1 VNKLKEEMSHLI
13 GLQDCD
19 TKIGH
24 IMSKKNEGPLK
35 IKRLEDELG
44 VIEKKH
50 QEELDRF
57 EALQKSG
64 RDIDRE
70 TQDLDVKI
78 EKSRIRLS
86 NIKSNKEYKAV
97 LKEIDD
103 LEKAKFQREEKSLQ
117 IMEEIEVLRKK
128 CQDNEKEVVE
138 GRKKLDKEK
147 NEVMIELKALD
158 EEHRL
163 IEKKRDLLSQNV
175 EKELLKKYLFLKE
188 RKQGQAISPVSQA
201 VCQVCH
207 MRIPPQTYNE
217 LIKGDSLLRCTNCG
231 RIIYW
236 ADDELYR
243 KALEE
248 N

>member
-1 VNKLKEEMSHLI
+1 MKEEMSHLI
-13 GLQDCD
+13 CLQDCD
-19 TKIGH
+19 NKIGH
-24 IMSKKNEGPLK
+24 IMSKKNKGPLK
-35 IKRLEDELG
+35 IKKLEDELG
-44 VIEKKH
+44 VIEKEQ

-78 EKSRIRLS
+78 EKSNIRLS
-86 NIKSNKEYKAV
+86 SIKSNKEYKAV

-103 LEKAKFQREEKSLQ
+103 LKKAKFQREEKSLQ

-128 CQDNEKEVVE
+128 CQDNEKEVAE
-138 GRKKLDKEK
+138 GRKKLEKER
-147 NEVMIELKALD
+147 NEVLIELKALD
-158 EEHRL
+158 EEL
-163 IEKKRDLLSQNV
+163 QLLEKKRDVLSQTV
-175 EKELLKKYLFLKE
+175 EQDLLKKYLLLKE

-207 MRIPPQTYNE
+207 MRIPPQMYNE
-217 LIKGDSLLRCTNCG
+217 LIRGDSLLRCTNCG

-236 ADDELYR
+236 ADDEHYK
-243 KALEE
+243 KALEK

>member
-13 GLQDCD
+13 CLQDCD
-19 TKIGH
+19 NKIGH
-24 IMSKKNEGPLK
+24 IISKKNEGPLK

-44 VIEKKH
+44 VIEKEH

-57 EALQKSG
+57 EALKKSG

-70 TQDLDVKI
+70 TQDLDLKI
-78 EKSRIRLS
+78 EKSKIRLS
-86 NIKSNKEYKAV
+86 NIKSNKEYRAV
-97 LKEIDD
+97 LKEIED
-103 LEKAKFQREEKSLQ
+103 LQKAKFQREEKSLQ

-128 CQDNEKEVVE
+128 CQDNENGVAEARKELE
-138 GRKKLDKEK
+138 REK
-147 NEVMIELKALD
+147 NEVLIELKALD

-163 IEKKRDLLSQNV
+163 IEKKRDLLCQTV
-175 EKELLKKYLFLKE
+175 EEELLKKYLFLKE

-217 LIKGDSLLRCTNCG
+217 LIRGDSLLRCTNCG

-236 ADDELYR
+236 ADDEHYK
-243 KALEE
+243 KALNEI
-248 N
+248 

>member
-1 VNKLKEEMSHLI
+1 MKEKMSNLI
-13 GLQDCD
+13 CLQDCD
-19 TKIGH
+19 NKIGH
-24 IMSKKNEGPLK
+24 IMNKKNEGPLK
-35 IKRLEDELG
+35 IKKLEDELNA
-44 VIEKKH
+44 IEKEH
-50 QEELDRF
+50 REELDRF
-57 EALQKSG
+57 EALKISG

-78 EKSRIRLS
+78 EKSNIRLS

-103 LEKAKFQREEKSLQ
+103 LKKAKFQREEKSLQ
-117 IMEEIEVLRKK
+117 VMEEIEVLRKR
-128 CQDNEKEVVE
+128 CQDNEKEVAE

-147 NEVMIELKALD
+147 NEVQIELKALD
-158 EEHRL
+158 EELRL
-163 IEKKRDLLSQNV
+163 FEKKRVLFSQTV
-175 EKELLKKYLFLKE
+175 EQDLLKKYLLLKE

-217 LIKGDSLLRCTNCG
+217 LIRGDSLLSCTNCG

-236 ADDELYR
+236 ADDERYK
-243 KALEE
+243 KALNEI
-248 N
+248 

>member
-1 VNKLKEEMSHLI
+1 MKEKMSNLI
-13 GLQDCD
+13 CLQDCD
-19 TKIGH
+19 NRIGH
-24 IMSKKNEGPLK
+24 IMDKKNEGPLK
-35 IKRLEDELG
+35 IKELEDELNA
-44 VIEKKH
+44 IEKKY

-57 EALQKSG
+57 EELKISG

-78 EKSRIRLS
+78 EKSNIRLS

-103 LEKAKFQREEKSLQ
+103 LKKAKFQREEKSLQ
-117 IMEEIEVLRKK
+117 VMEEIEVLRKR
-128 CQDNEKEVVE
+128 CQDNEKEVAE

-147 NEVMIELKALD
+147 NEVQIELKALD
-158 EEHRL
+158 EELRL
-163 IEKKRDLLSQNV
+163 FEKKRVLFSQTV
-175 EKELLKKYLFLKE
+175 EQDLLKKYLFLKE

-217 LIKGDSLLRCTNCG
+217 LIRGDSLLSCTNCG

-236 ADDELYR
+236 ADDERYK
-243 KALEE
+243 KALNEI
-248 N
+248 

>member
-1 VNKLKEEMSHLI
+1 LKEEMSHLI
-13 GLQDCD
+13 CLQDCD
-19 TKIGH
+19 NKIGH
-24 IMSKKNEGPLK
+24 IMSKKNKGPLK
-35 IKRLEDELG
+35 IKKLEDELG
-44 VIEKKH
+44 VIEKEQ

-78 EKSRIRLS
+78 EKSNIRLS
-86 NIKSNKEYKAV
+86 SIKSNKEYKAV

-103 LEKAKFQREEKSLQ
+103 LKKAKFQREEKSLQ

-128 CQDNEKEVVE
+128 CQDNEKEVAE
-138 GRKKLDKEK
+138 GRKKLEKER
-147 NEVMIELKALD
+147 NEVLIELKALD
-158 EEHRL
+158 EEL
-163 IEKKRDLLSQNV
+163 QLLEKKRDVLSQTV
-175 EKELLKKYLFLKE
+175 EQDLLKKYLLLKE

-207 MRIPPQTYNE
+207 MRIPPQMYNE
-217 LIKGDSLLRCTNCG
+217 LIRGDSLLRCTNCG

-236 ADDELYR
+236 ADDEHYK
-243 KALEE
+243 KALEK

>member
-1 VNKLKEEMSHLI
+1 MKGEMSHLI
-13 GLQDCD
+13 CLQDCD
-19 TKIGH
+19 NKIGH
-24 IMSKKNEGPLK
+24 IMSKKNKGPLK
-35 IKRLEDELG
+35 IKKLEDELG
-44 VIEKKH
+44 VIEKEQ

-78 EKSRIRLS
+78 EKSNIRLS
-86 NIKSNKEYKAV
+86 SIKSNKEYKAV

-103 LEKAKFQREEKSLQ
+103 LKKAKFQREEKSLQ

-128 CQDNEKEVVE
+128 CQDNEKEVAE
-138 GRKKLDKEK
+138 GKKKLDKEK
-147 NEVMIELKALD
+147 NEVQTELKTLD
-158 EEHRL
+158 EEL
-163 IEKKRDLLSQNV
+163 QIFEKKRDLLSQTV
-175 EKELLKKYLFLKE
+175 EQDLLKKYLLLKE

-207 MRIPPQTYNE
+207 MRIPPQMYNE
-217 LIKGDSLLRCTNCG
+217 LIRGDSLLRCTNCG

-236 ADDELYR
+236 ADDEHYK

>member
-1 VNKLKEEMSHLI
+1 MKEEMSHLI
-13 GLQDCD
+13 CLQDCD
-19 TKIGH
+19 NKIGH
-24 IMSKKNEGPLK
+24 IMSKKNKGPLK
-35 IKRLEDELG
+35 IKKLEDELG
-44 VIEKKH
+44 VIEKEQ

-78 EKSRIRLS
+78 EKSNIRLS
-86 NIKSNKEYKAV
+86 SIKSNKEYKAV

-103 LEKAKFQREEKSLQ
+103 LKKAKFQREEKSLQ

-128 CQDNEKEVVE
+128 CQDNEKEVAE
-138 GRKKLDKEK
+138 GRKKLEKER
-147 NEVMIELKALD
+147 NEVLIELKALD
-158 EEHRL
+158 EEL
-163 IEKKRDLLSQNV
+163 QLLEKKRDVLSQTV
-175 EKELLKKYLFLKE
+175 EQDLLKKYLLLKE

-201 VCQVCH
+201 VCQVYH
-207 MRIPPQTYNE
+207 MRIPPQKYNE
-217 LIKGDSLLRCTNCG
+217 LIRGDSLLRCTNCG

-236 ADDELYR
+236 ADDEHYK
-243 KALEE
+243 KALEK

>member
-1 VNKLKEEMSHLI
+1 MSHLI
-13 GLQDCD
+13 CLQDCD
-19 TKIGH
+19 NKIGH
-24 IMSKKNEGPLK
+24 IMSRKNEGPLK

-44 VIEKKH
+44 VIEKRH

-57 EALQKSG
+57 EVLQKSG

-78 EKSRIRLS
+78 EKSNIRLS

-97 LKEIDD
+97 LKEIED
-103 LEKAKFQREEKSLQ
+103 LKKAKFQREEKSLQ
-117 IMEEIEVLRKK
+117 VMEEIEVLRKK
-128 CQDNEKEVVE
+128 CQDNDKEVAE
-138 GRKKLDKEK
+138 RRKKLDEEKKE
-147 NEVMIELKALD
+147 VLIELKALD
-158 EEHRL
+158 DELRL
-163 IEKKRDLLSQNV
+163 FEKKRDLLSQTV
-175 EKELLKKYLFLKE
+175 EQELLKKYLLLKE

-207 MRIPPQTYNE
+207 MRIPPQMYNE
-217 LIKGDSLLRCTNCG
+217 LIRGDSLLRCTNCG

-236 ADDELYR
+236 ADDEHYK

-248 N
+248 I

>member
-1 VNKLKEEMSHLI
+1 MSHLI
-13 GLQDCD
+13 CLQDCD
-19 TKIGH
+19 NKIGH
-24 IMSKKNEGPLK
+24 IMGKKNEGPLK
-35 IKRLEDELG
+35 IKRLEDELS
-44 VIEKKH
+44 VIEKEH
-50 QEELDRF
+50 QDELDRF

-117 IMEEIEVLRKK
+117 VMEEIEVLRKK
-128 CQDNEKEVVE
+128 CQDNETKVAE
-138 GRKKLDKEK
+138 GRKKLEKEK
-147 NEVMIELKALD
+147 NEVQTELKALD
-158 EEHRL
+158 EEHQL
-163 IEKKRDLLSQNV
+163 IEKKRDLLSQAV
-175 EKELLKKYLFLKE
+175 ERDLLNKYLFLKE

-217 LIKGDSLLRCTNCG
+217 LIRGDSLLRCTNCG
-231 RIIYW
+231 RIMYW
-236 ADDELYR
+236 ADDEHYK
-243 KALEE
+243 KALNEI
-248 N
+248 

>member
-1 VNKLKEEMSHLI
+1 MKEEMSHLI
-13 GLQDCD
+13 CLQNCD
-19 TKIGH
+19 NKIGH
-24 IMSKKNEGPLK
+24 ILGKKNEGPLK

-44 VIEKKH
+44 VIEKEH

-57 EALQKSG
+57 EALKISG

-78 EKSRIRLS
+78 EKSNIRLS

-103 LEKAKFQREEKSLQ
+103 LKKAKFQREEKSLQ
-117 IMEEIEVLRKK
+117 VMEEVEVLRKR
-128 CQDNEKEVVE
+128 CQDNEKEVAE

-147 NEVMIELKALD
+147 NEVQIELKALD
-158 EEHRL
+158 KELRL
-163 IEKKRDLLSQNV
+163 FEKKRVLFSQTV
-175 EKELLKKYLFLKE
+175 DQDLLKKYLFLKE

-207 MRIPPQTYNE
+207 MRIPPQKYNE
-217 LIKGDSLLRCTNCG
+217 LIRGDSLLSCTNCG

-236 ADDELYR
+236 AEDEHYK
-243 KALEE
+243 KALNET
-248 N
+248 

>member
-1 VNKLKEEMSHLI
+1 MKEKMSNLI
-13 GLQDCD
+13 CLQDCD
-19 TKIGH
+19 NRIGH
-24 IMSKKNEGPLK
+24 ILDKKNEGPLK
-35 IKRLEDELG
+35 IKELEDELNA
-44 VIEKKH
+44 IEKKY

-57 EALQKSG
+57 EELKISG

-78 EKSRIRLS
+78 EKSNIRLS

-103 LEKAKFQREEKSLQ
+103 LKKAKFQREEKSLQ
-117 IMEEIEVLRKK
+117 VMEEIEVLRKR
-128 CQDNEKEVVE
+128 CQDNEKEVAE

-147 NEVMIELKALD
+147 NEVQIELKALD
-158 EEHRL
+158 EELRL
-163 IEKKRDLLSQNV
+163 FEKKRVLFSQTV
-175 EKELLKKYLFLKE
+175 EQDLLKKYLFLKE

-217 LIKGDSLLRCTNCG
+217 LIRGDSLLSCTNCG

-236 ADDELYR
+236 ADNEHYKKVLN
-243 KALEE
+243 EI
-248 N
+248 

>member
-1 VNKLKEEMSHLI
+1 MKEKMSNLI
-13 GLQDCD
+13 CLQDCD
-19 TKIGH
+19 NRIGH
-24 IMSKKNEGPLK
+24 IMDKKNEGPLK
-35 IKRLEDELG
+35 IKELEDELDAM
-44 VIEKKH
+44 EKEY

-57 EALQKSG
+57 EALKISG

-78 EKSRIRLS
+78 EKSDIRLS

-97 LKEIDD
+97 LKEIDN
-103 LEKAKFQREEKSLQ
+103 LKKAKFQREEKSLQ
-117 IMEEIEVLRKK
+117 VMEEIEVLRKR
-128 CQDNEKEVVE
+128 CQDNEKEVAE

-147 NEVMIELKALD
+147 NEVQIELKALD
-158 EEHRL
+158 KELRL
-163 IEKKRDLLSQNV
+163 FEKKRVLFSQTV
-175 EKELLKKYLFLKE
+175 EQDLLKKYLFLKE

-217 LIKGDSLLRCTNCG
+217 LIRGDSLLSCTNCG

-236 ADDELYR
+236 ADDEHYK
-243 KALEE
+243 KALNEI
-248 N
+248 

>member
-1 VNKLKEEMSHLI
+1 MKEEMSHLI
-13 GLQDCD
+13 CLQDCD
-19 TKIGH
+19 NKIGH
-24 IMSKKNEGPLK
+24 IMSRKNEGPLK

-44 VIEKKH
+44 VIEKRH

-78 EKSRIRLS
+78 EKSNIRLS

-97 LKEIDD
+97 LKEIED
-103 LEKAKFQREEKSLQ
+103 LKKAKFQREEKSLQ
-117 IMEEIEVLRKK
+117 VMEEIEVLRKK
-128 CQDNEKEVVE
+128 CQDNDKEVAE
-138 GRKKLDKEK
+138 RRKKLDEEKKEAL
-147 NEVMIELKALD
+147 IELKALD
-158 EEHRL
+158 DELRL
-163 IEKKRDLLSQNV
+163 FEKKRDLLSQTV
-175 EKELLKKYLFLKE
+175 EQELLKKYLLLKE

-207 MRIPPQTYNE
+207 MRIPPQMYNE
-217 LIKGDSLLRCTNCG
+217 LIRGDSLLRCTNCG

-236 ADDELYR
+236 ADDEHYK
-243 KALEE
+243 KALNEI
-248 N
+248 

>member
-1 VNKLKEEMSHLI
+1 VNTLKEEMSHLI
-13 GLQDCD
+13 CLQDCD
-19 TKIGH
+19 NKIGH
-24 IMSKKNEGPLK
+24 IMRKRNEGPLK
-35 IKRLEDELG
+35 IKRIEDELG

-57 EALQKSG
+57 EALKKSG

-70 TQDLDVKI
+70 TQDLDVKV
-78 EKSRIRLS
+78 EKSSIKLS

-103 LEKAKFQREEKSLQ
+103 LKKAKFQGEEKSLQ
-117 IMEEIEVLRKK
+117 IMEEIEVLREK
-128 CQDNEKEVVE
+128 CQGSEKELAE

-147 NEVMIELKALD
+147 NEVQTELKALD
-158 EEHRL
+158 EELRL
-163 IEKKRDLLSQNV
+163 FEKKRDLLSQTV
-175 EKELLKKYLFLKE
+175 EQDLLKKYLLLKE

-207 MRIPPQTYNE
+207 MKIPPQMYNE

-231 RIIYW
+231 RIMYW
-236 ADDELYR
+236 ADDEQY
-243 KALEE
+243 KKTLEE